1 MPSIKRDIYI
11 FLFSLAIGLSVVY
24 GLLMS
29 KSYELGMNEMAD
41 YAFRYEVAT
50 IEKLYQSSGQLPAL
64 PDGESLQVYSNPDH
78 IPAFYRDKV
87 DWATLTPDT
96 ILDASYWAE
105 NDYFY
110 LYAFK
115 YQLPDSDITLYF
127 LSEYSSNL
135 LTELAEKHP
144 PTSTQT
150 DGIGI
155 FAGILVLIVF
165 IMARLLIHRITSPFF
180 KLSDWA
186 KTLDLDQ
193 TPDSK
198 KLRYQE
204 LNLLAR
210 QLSSSVKKQREV
222 VEREE
227 FFLRA
232 ASHEMRTP
240 ITIISASTEMLNRV
254 SEGAP
259 KSTQRAI
266 NRISRS
272 VSGMRDTMTALL
284 WLARENT
291 HDLETETIELKS
303 LVDEVI
309 HDHQHL
315 ISGKEIEIAISGDDK
330 ASLEREIPELS
341 RIVIVNLLRNA
352 IQHTDSGKVEIQL
365 SPSYVEISNPYQSS
379 EQPENSANINTVS
392 FGIGLFLVEKICAK
406 QGWRFA
412 HSQNQQRFS
421 ASVAF
426 SSH

>member
-29 KSYELGMNEMAD
+29 KSYELGMNESAE

-50 IEKLYQSSGQLPAL
+50 IEKLYQKTGQLPPL
-64 PDGESLQVYSNPDH
+64 PKGDTLQAYTDIKH
-78 IPAFYRDKV
+78 IPAKYQNKV
-87 DWATLTPDT
+87 NWQELKPDT
-96 ILDASYWAE
+96 LKEVSFWTE
-105 NDYFY
+105 EDYLY

-115 YQLPDSDITLYF
+115 YPLSGSDTTIYF
-127 LSEYSSNL
+127 LSEYSANQV
-135 LTELAEKHP
+135 TEITEKYP
-144 PTSTQT
+144 PESART
-150 DGIGI
+150 DGVGT
-155 FAGILVLIVF
+155 FAGALILIVF
-165 IMARLLIHRITSPFF
+165 ILARLLIHRITSPFF

-193 TPDSK
+193 TPDHK
-198 KLRYQE
+198 NLRYQE

-210 QLSSSVKKQREV
+210 QLSTSVKKQREV

-291 HDLETETIELKS
+291 HDLETESIVLKS

-315 ISGKEIEIAISGDDK
+315 ISGKEIEIEINEEDK

-352 IQHTDSGKVEIQL
+352 IQHTESGKVEIQL
-365 SPSYVEISNPYQSS
+365 SPSYIEISNPYQTIEQRSS
-379 EQPENSANINTVS
+379 TANINTVS
-392 FGIGLFLVEKICAK
+392 FGIGLFLVEKICSK
-406 QGWRFA
+406 QGWQFKY
-412 HSQNQQRFS
+412 SQNQQRFS
-421 ASVAF
+421 ASVTF
-426 SSH
+426 SAH